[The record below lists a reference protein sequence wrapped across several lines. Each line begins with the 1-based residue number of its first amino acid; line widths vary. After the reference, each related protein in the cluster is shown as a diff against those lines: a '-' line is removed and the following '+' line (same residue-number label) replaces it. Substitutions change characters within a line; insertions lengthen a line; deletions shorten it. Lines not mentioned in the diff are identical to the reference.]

1 MAIDLE
7 SILRRLETKQPNL
20 GVNTNPAAG
29 TGLTGI
35 SGSGGSAG
43 APSGLQTGY
52 KPGGSSGLGSST
64 RPNYGSIDDMGFDKY
79 YEQGIDSIG
88 RRLADARSKFDMA
101 NQRDAE
107 DYERAIRD
115 SQQQQQLD
123 AGALLDKMANQG
135 LLRSGINVKAQTDL
149 GESYQ
154 RRMAD
159 YERARNESRTGRES
173 EFASFQQALNDEKA
187 GLQQERARREAE
199 AQKEA
204 ARLAAQQ
211 AQMNQLGQYQ
221 LPTGMTTDQFRDPR
235 NTELQNNYGQ
245 ILNQG
250 PAVNEGAPRGPG
262 ADAPGA
268 GDSYAAWDQ
277 PQSVDRQVKN
287 YLQAVYEQEQRAVKD
302 YLEAL
307 YRAGR

>member
-29 TGLTGI
+29 SGLTGI
-35 SGSGGSAG
+35 SPSGGSAG

-52 KPGGSSGLGSST
+52 KPGGSLGLGGAPST
-64 RPNYGSIDDMGFDKY
+64 RPDYGSVDDMGFDQY

-88 RRLADARSKFDMA
+88 RRLAEARSKFDLA

-115 SQQQQQLD
+115 SEQQQQLD

-149 GESYQ
+149 GDSYQ

-159 YERARNESRTGRES
+159 YERARNESRTGREA

-187 GLQQERARREAE
+187 GLQQERSRREAL
-199 AQKEA
+199 AQQEA
-204 ARLAAQQ
+204 ARLQAEQ

-221 LPTGMTTDQFRDPR
+221 LPSGMTTGQFRDPR
-235 NTELQNNYGQ
+235 NTEVQNQYHQ

-250 PAVNEGAPRGPG
+250 PAGGNAPR
-262 ADAPGA
+262 ADNSTPGA
-268 GDSYAAWDQ
+268 GDAYAAWDQ
-277 PQSVDRQVKN
+277 PQSVDHQVKN

-302 YLEAL
+302 YLDAL